1 MSLIAL
7 EKKSTSISSQFS
19 TRVTNILLHLLMPR
33 GQLILI
39 EGLDRSGKSTQAAIL
54 ASKFPQSKLIKFP
67 DRSTS
72 IGKLI
77 NEYLTNK
84 TFQLSDQSAHLL
96 FLANRWELNQ
106 EIIDLLNQGYFVIL
120 DRYIYSGIAYT
131 LAKHKHTDSNETD
144 TLTNLSNVE
153 WLLSPDKGLP
163 KPDLTM
169 FLTLDMD
176 EISSRKGW
184 GDERYEM
191 VEFQSRVKQ
200 CFLDILDERND
211 PSVKIVDVGSKTIEQ
226 VSDLLWHVVESSK
239 VHVLTDKPINHV

>member
-1 MSLIAL
+1 
-7 EKKSTSISSQFS
+7 
-19 TRVTNILLHLLMPR
+19 MPR

-39 EGLDRSGKSTQAAIL
+39 EGLDRSGKSTQASIL
-54 ASKFPQSKLIKFP
+54 ASKFPKSKLIKFP

-84 TFQLSDQSAHLL
+84 QFQLSDQSAHLL
-96 FLANRWELNQ
+96 FLANRWELNK

-131 LAKHKHTDSNETD
+131 LAKHKHTNSTISQEDGTK
-144 TLTNLSNVE
+144 TNLSSVE

-169 FLTLDMD
+169 FLTLNMD

-200 CFLDILDERND
+200 CFLEILDEQKD
-211 PSVKIVDVGSKTIEQ
+211 PGVKIVDVGNKSIEQ
-226 VSDLLWHVVESSK
+226 VSELLWHVIESKK
-239 VHVLTDKPINHV
+239 VNLLTDKPIDHV

>member
-1 MSLIAL
+1 
-7 EKKSTSISSQFS
+7 
-19 TRVTNILLHLLMPR
+19 MPGR

-39 EGLDRSGKSTQAAIL
+39 EGLDRSGKSTQASIL
-54 ASKFPQSKLIKFP
+54 ASKFSQSKLIKFP

-84 TFQLSDQSAHLL
+84 EFQLSDQAAHLL
-96 FLANRWELNQ
+96 FSANRWELNQ
-106 EIIDLLNQGYFVIL
+106 EIIDLLRQGYFVIL

-131 LAKHKHTDSNETD
+131 LAKHKGTD
-144 TLTNLSNVE
+144 TSTTSTTSTSNGSLANLSNVE
-153 WLLSPDKGLP
+153 WLLAPDKGLP

-191 VEFQSRVKQ
+191 VEFQSKVKQ
-200 CFLDILDERND
+200 CFLDILDEHND
-211 PSVKIVDVGSKTIEQ
+211 PSVKIVDVGNKSIEQ
-226 VSDLLWHVVESSK
+226 VSDLLWHVIETNN
-239 VHVLTDKPINHV
+239 VHVLTDGPINHV